1 MADDPHPKVASADHE
16 ILDVIRRRWS
26 PRAFDAAQDV
36 SDAELRQLFEAARWA
51 PSSANEQPWRFVVAT
66 SRRNPGAFAALLD
79 TLEPRNQGWARHAA
93 ALVLVAIRLTFERN
107 GAPNA
112 MAWWDAGQAVGFLS
126 LQATAMGL
134 AMRQMAGFD
143 VERARTACDVP
154 SLFEPAIVMAIGY
167 AGDPDRLEVE
177 KHRAAELQPRERRPI
192 DAFVF
197 DGRWG
202 EGFGRAPHD
211 KLGAT

>member
-16 ILDVIRRRWS
+16 ILDVIRHRWS
-26 PRAFDAAQDV
+26 PRAFDADADV
-36 SDAELRQLFEAARWA
+36 GDAELRQLFEAARWA

-66 SRRNPGAFAALLD
+66 SRRSPDAFASLLD
-79 TLEPRNQGWARHAA
+79 ALEPRNQAWARHAA
-93 ALVLVAIRLTFERN
+93 ALALVAIRLTFERN

-134 AMRQMAGFD
+134 AIRQMAGFD
-143 VERARTACDVP
+143 VERARTACGVP
-154 SLFEPAIVMAIGY
+154 SLFEPAIVMAIGR
-167 AGDPDRLEVE
+167 AGDPDRLEAE
-177 KHRAAELQPRERRPI
+177 KHRAAERQPRERRPI

-197 DGRWG
+197 DGTWG
-202 EGFGRAPHD
+202 TGFGSS
-211 KLGAT
+211 T

>member
-1 MADDPHPKVASADHE
+1 MSDAEHPKIAAADHE
-16 ILDVIRRRWS
+16 ILDVIRHRWS
-26 PRAFDAAQDV
+26 PRAFDAAADV

-66 SRRNPGAFAALLD
+66 SRRNPRAFAALLD
-79 TLEPRNQGWARHAA
+79 TLEPRNQAWARHAPA
-93 ALVLVAIRLTFERN
+93 VVLVAIRLTFERN

-134 AMRQMAGFD
+134 ATRQMAGFD

-154 SLFEPAIVMAIGY
+154 SLFEPAIVMAIGR

-177 KHRAAELQPRERRPI
+177 KHRAAELQPRQRRPI
-192 DAFVF
+192 DEFVF
-197 DGRWG
+197 DGAWG
-202 EGFGRAPHD
+202 TGFGSSPLD
-211 KLGAT
+211 TLGT